1 MSSTL
6 SHMCI
11 HCHDSGLIWLRNI
24 RENDIHHT
32 DEHAVP
38 KGLPGVFDDWDNIG
52 TVCGH
57 VDEISARSMRE
68 FNREDCARGTDDIR
82 NV

>member
-1 MSSTL
+1 MSSDS

-24 RENDIHHT
+24 RENDIDHT
-32 DEHAVP
+32 NEHTVT
-38 KGLPGVFDDWDNIG
+38 KRLSGVLDDWDNVG
-52 TVCGH
+52 TVCSH
-57 VDEISARSMRE
+57 VDEISAGSVRE